1 MGGRANPWHEGG
13 FNLSGKIA
21 PGELSPISEG
31 APNLFNRVANMR
43 ARQTETVRP
52 EFPEGKV
59 VRRVPGS
66 ADALKTMLLDLKKY
80 SFSGYVRTIRVAE
93 GQPSEGIVLLSAGNP
108 VGCFHYREER
118 EETGRAALRQVW
130 QDSYDKA
137 CSIELHA
144 RIELDAIL
152 TGHPEAVLDRAKR
165 VVRKVKGEE
174 PPSLE
179 ALQARL
185 KTWKDKGLEVG
196 DLETALGGDP
206 AAAQAAFARYE
217 DDVRKVEGLRQ
228 ILRGL
233 DARGLEAKLTAI
245 EEKLRDP
252 RRHAAAE
259 ADVEDLREAIEKT
272 KRDDQAKAIE
282 TARDEEVHGRAHQ
295 VFEMVVKH
303 RIDTGKATTDLTE
316 AAVVKA
322 MGEKPASRD
331 ERTNLIR
338 QFNFDAFV
346 VGPSNRFA
354 HAASLAVSKTPHSA
368 YNPLLVTSGPGL
380 GKTHL
385 LNAIGNYI
393 AQNNGGA
400 KVLFLSVEAFANEM
414 REAQAAGKM
423 PEFREKYRTL
433 DVLLLDDVH
442 FLSGHG
448 DVQEELFHT
457 FNELVNRGKQIA
469 LTSDRPPK
477 EIPEL
482 EDRLVS
488 RFESGLIADIQ
499 PPDFE
504 TRLEILK
511 RRTRD
516 AGVEVDEQVLSTI
529 GNLVSDNV
537 RELAGALNRVLAFS
551 SLMGEPVTPGVA
563 KDVLRDLAGAEPKRG
578 KAKPEELE
586 RDLRPGA
593 AYLVKEERP
602 TGAFR
607 LFAKAASG
615 GAGALLIT
623 RSNPRRV
630 RERFDLGPV
639 RILWLTDRESA
650 AEDTIP
656 PALERVIHEIE
667 EFMKTGDRGVVLID
681 GLEYLVSNSSFDAV
695 LKFLRRLIDH
705 VSETHF
711 TLLVSVSP
719 PTLKDQELKILE
731 REMEVIA
738 L

>member
-1 MGGRANPWHEGG
+1 
-13 FNLSGKIA
+13 
-21 PGELSPISEG
+21 
-31 APNLFNRVANMR
+31 MR

-93 GQPSEGIVLLSAGNP
+93 GQPSEGIVLLSGGNP

-282 TARDEEVHGRAHQ
+282 TAR
-295 VFEMVVKH
+295 FEMVVKH
-303 RIDTGKATTDLTE
+303 RIDTGKGTTDLTE

-338 QFNFDAFV
+338 QFNFEAFV

-656 PALERVIHEIE
+656 PALERIIHEIE